1 MQGGN
6 GFDPI
11 EVGAK
16 GTGLVLLGLLA
27 YRTLVFVCNFL
38 AGRYDARQARVEALD
53 EKVSASLAKRLD
65 HLEAQQA
72 EDKARIGVLE
82 SWVAALASEL
92 RANDPENPRLKE
104 LSDALR
110 HHGFPIVP
118 PDPSLR
124 DLLHRGAA
132 AVERTRKQ

>member
-1 MQGGN
+1 MAGGN
-6 GFDPI
+6 GFNPI

-27 YRTLVFVCNFL
+27 YRTFVFVCNFL

-53 EKVSASLAKRLD
+53 EKLAKSLGNRLTN
-65 HLEAQQA
+65 LEKQQA
-72 EDKARIGVLE
+72 DDKARIGVLE
-82 SWVAALASEL
+82 SWVAALAAEL

-124 DLLHRGAA
+124 DLLQRGAA
-132 AVERTRKQ
+132 AVERTPKK